1 MIKSMDRNKKNI
13 SRYNGQTRTS
23 LRTFLLCAWAT
34 IFVSA
39 HASAQNSGIFDRFS
53 DALETVQ
60 DGLELILP
68 DDVDFKNDV
77 RVRVGLGNGFVPDYL
92 GSNNYRNR
100 FLPLV
105 NIRYKDKWYLNNSRL
120 NIPLYKKGNLEVG
133 PVVNLLFGR
142 NSSRNS
148 ALDGLED
155 ISTTIEVGTYV
166 RYRSKTGLLEA
177 NFRQALGAGQSRS
190 IRLTAGQG
198 IYKSGNFSLVFAARA
213 RWLSRKA
220 MQTNYG
226 ITAEQSA
233 SSRLRLP
240 EFRASSGFAEIN
252 GNLIGS
258 YELTEQTRLLGLFS
272 FGRLLGDAA
281 DSPLASGID
290 GSGVGSSTQILG
302 GIAISYLF
310 Q

>member
-1 MIKSMDRNKKNI
+1 
-13 SRYNGQTRTS
+13 
-23 LRTFLLCAWAT
+23 
-34 IFVSA
+34 
-39 HASAQNSGIFDRFS
+39 
-53 DALETVQ
+53 
-60 DGLELILP
+60 
-68 DDVDFKNDV
+68 
-77 RVRVGLGNGFVPDYL
+77 
-92 GSNNYRNR
+92 
-100 FLPLV
+100 
-105 NIRYKDKWYLNNSRL
+105 
-120 NIPLYKKGNLEVG
+120 
-133 PVVNLLFGR
+133 
-142 NSSRNS
+142 
-148 ALDGLED
+148 
-155 ISTTIEVGTYV
+155 
-166 RYRSKTGLLEA
+166 
-177 NFRQALGAGQSRS
+177 
-190 IRLTAGQG
+190 
-198 IYKSGNFSLVFAARA
+198 
-213 RWLSRKA
+213 

-226 ITAEQSA
+226 ITAEQAA